1 VTVGSLD
8 KTVGVIF
15 PSTVF
20 GLEVLKRA
28 AYRLLDRFTV
38 DFRTNLQG
46 TECVLHFP
54 ATTSQDTIDLE
65 VARFRAEVLDQ
76 DLRRLVAEETAGVR
90 NTILSL
96 AFSTTDL
103 VGRD

>member
-1 VTVGSLD
+1 MSVTVGSLD

-46 TECVLHFP
+46 TEFFLHFP
-54 ATTSQDTIDLE
+54 TPTSKHTIDLE
-65 VARFRAEVLDQ
+65 VARFRAEVLHQ
-76 DLRRLVAEETAGVR
+76 DLRRFVEEKTAGLL

-96 AFSTTDL
+96 GFSTS
-103 VGRD
+103 